1 MSQNVKIVVE
11 KTKGEIL
18 GGTKTALYF
27 PSDLKSAP
35 YYMVLTPIK
44 YSRDAA
50 LSSDLLKKVSANNSS
65 ETPQRVLTTSESLGL
80 GNVFAGKNRDAA
92 PKAPTFD
99 VKFEDGQMIAL
110 PLPTQLSDS
119 LSLAYNTS
127 DLGVTAAGFQ
137 AGQALGNSNLGLDD
151 AIGVAGYATRT
162 LANLSDSLGGLIN
175 LVTGNVPNPYSILQ
189 FKNVEQ
195 RTFSFDWTFAP
206 NSEVES
212 RSIREIMNTIRYL
225 ALPNQ
230 NGLFLEFPYEF
241 EIQFVGTSF
250 LYSMSRG
257 YITDLKIEYG
267 SPNGTAFFP
276 IQDFRGL
283 DGAPTQ
289 IRFSF
294 TFKEIYPLNKTLI
307 EKSGPSM
314 APNSTYAE
322 PEISPQQ
329 PSPEAETQTKGGEG
343 GASGSGVDPLGVFSP
358 PKDKI
363 EIGKMTPLEYQQWK
377 AEQSALKKQAKTE
390 IAGGG

>member
-1 MSQNVKIVVE
+1 MSQNVKIEVE
-11 KTKGEIL
+11 KRKGEIL
-18 GGTKTALYF
+18 GGTKTPLFF

-119 LSLAYNTS
+119 LSLAFNTT
-127 DLGVTAAGFQ
+127 DMGITAAGFQ

-162 LANLSDSLGGLIN
+162 LAQLSESMGGLIN
-175 LVTGNVPNPYSILQ
+175 LMVGDVPNPYSVLQ

-195 RTFSFDWTFAP
+195 RSFSFDWTFAP

-212 RSIREIMNTIRYL
+212 RSIREIINTIRYL
-225 ALPNQ
+225 ALPSQ

-276 IQDFRGL
+276 IQDFNETGL
-283 DGAPTQ
+283 DGAPSQ
-289 IRFSF
+289 IKFSF

-307 EKSGPSM
+307 NKSNPTV
-314 APNSTYAE
+314 APNSTYVD
-322 PEISPQQ
+322 
-329 PSPEAETQTKGGEG
+329 ETEDTGIVGSVAG
-343 GASGSGVDPLGVFSP
+343 IVGSG
-358 PKDKI
+358 
-363 EIGKMTPLEYQQWK
+363 EITSEEKEAINSAAQNVNDLTGFGKTSL
-377 AEQSALKKQAKTE
+377 S
-390 IAGGG
+390 GFGF

>member
-1 MSQNVKIVVE
+1 MSQQVKIE
-11 KTKGEIL
+11 SDRKKGEIL
-18 GGTKTALYF
+18 SGTKTALFF

-50 LSSDLLKKVSANNSS
+50 LSSDLLKKVSANSSS
-65 ETPQRVLTTSESLGL
+65 ETPKRVLTKSESLNFGK
-80 GNVFAGKNRDAA
+80 VFAGKNRGAA
-92 PKAPTFD
+92 LDKAPTFT
-99 VKFEDGQMIAL
+99 VNFEAGQLIAL

-119 LSLAYNTS
+119 LSLSYNTS

-162 LANLSDSLGGLIN
+162 LAQLSESMGGLIN
-175 LVTGNVPNPYSILQ
+175 LMVGDVPNPYSVLQ

-195 RTFSFDWTFAP
+195 RSFSFDWTFAP

-212 RSIREIMNTIRYL
+212 RSIREIINTIRYL

-276 IQDFRGL
+276 IQDSNETGL
-283 DGAPTQ
+283 DGAPSQ
-289 IRFSF
+289 IKFSF

-307 EKSGPSM
+307 NKSNPTV
-314 APNSTYAE
+314 APNSTYVD
-322 PEISPQQ
+322 
-329 PSPEAETQTKGGEG
+329 ETEDTGFAGGIV
-343 GASGSGVDPLGVFSP
+343 GSGGPPRSGFDPSDVFAPQTDSGTGTLTP
-358 PKDKI
+358 AQYRQ
-363 EIGKMTPLEYQQWK
+363 KMIDARAAK
-377 AEQSALKKQAKTE
+377 NAASAEV
-390 IAGGG
+390 GG